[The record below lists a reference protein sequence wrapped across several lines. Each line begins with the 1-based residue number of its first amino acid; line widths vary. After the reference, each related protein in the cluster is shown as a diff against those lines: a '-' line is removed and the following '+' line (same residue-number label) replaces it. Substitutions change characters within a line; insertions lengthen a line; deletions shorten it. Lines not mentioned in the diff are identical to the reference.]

1 MPATREELSPFTLR
15 CYDGLPQLMRDAD
28 DAIAGHPLLTYFA
41 TMLEQLAPID
51 AMVTRF
57 AYVAP
62 DEVRLGG
69 QRTSALIDPALADAP
84 WLPWQALIY
93 GVALDLTGAE
103 AAQRAQIAAAPGG
116 WMRGSNASI
125 VAAARTALI
134 GSRSCTLL
142 PHYHGDPMMIGIM
155 VLAAEIADG
164 LDQSVIDA
172 VDAADCRPAG
182 KGLTVVHYVS
192 SWDAQEAAYPTWTAR
207 EAAGS
212 WDVIE
217 QVGAP

>member
-1 MPATREELSPFTLR
+1 MPATRAECSAFTLR
-15 CYDGLPQLMRDAD
+15 CYDGLPQVVRDAD
-28 DAIAGHPLLTYFA
+28 AQLDGMPLLTYFA
-41 TMLEQLAPID
+41 TMLEQLAGLD
-51 AMVTRF
+51 VLVDRLS
-57 AYVAP
+57 YVP
-62 DEVRLGG
+62 EDEVRVGG
-69 QRTSALIDPALADAP
+69 QRTSALVDPDLGDAA

-93 GVALDLTGAE
+93 GVRIDL
-103 AAQRAQIAAAPGG
+103 AADVATQRAQVGGIPGG

-125 VAAARTALI
+125 VAAAQTALT
-134 GSRSCTLL
+134 GSRSCTLI
-142 PHYHGDPMMIGIM
+142 PHYHGDPMMIAIM
-155 VLAAEIADG
+155 VLASEIADG
-164 LDQSVIDA
+164 LDASVIAA

>member
-15 CYDGLPQLMRDAD
+15 CFDRLPQLVRDAD
-28 DAIAGHPLLTYFA
+28 DATAGHPLLTYFA
-41 TMLEQLAPID
+41 TMLEQLASID

-57 AYVAP
+57 GYVAP
-62 DEVRLGG
+62 DEQRLGG
-69 QRTSALIDPALADAP
+69 QRTSALIDPALADVA

-93 GVALDLTGAE
+93 GVALDLAADE
-103 AAQRAQIAAAPGG
+103 AAQRAQIAGAPGG

-125 VAAARTALI
+125 IASAQTALI
-134 GSRSCTLL
+134 GSRSCVLV
-142 PHYHGDPMMIGIM
+142 PHHGGDPMMIGIQ
-155 VLAAEIADG
+155 VIAAEVADG
-164 LDQSVIDA
+164 NDASVIAA

-182 KGLTVVHYVS
+182 KGLEVIHYSS

-212 WDVIE
+212 WDVI
-217 QVGAP
+217 QTVGAP